1 LKGII
6 KKIGAIIA
14 LKKEGGQEEV
24 PYIVCPNPKCLKNER
39 GEHIE
44 VQCKN
49 AAQMQGII
57 TCLNCN
63 HEWPISIDNGHIKEL
78 GVALP
83 ISQSGKLSSGVYPD
97 VKEDVK
103 EAERCHYHRC
113 YKACVTMCRR
123 ALQLSLIDK
132 GMKDERLGKMLKDA
146 HTVKKLLT
154 DDTYTQAKSI
164 KHFGDIGAHREETIE
179 PEVAR
184 LVIFVTV
191 QMLNEIFK

>member
-1 LKGII
+1 MKGII

-14 LKKEGGQEEV
+14 LKKEGGQKEM
-24 PYIVCPNPKCLKNER
+24 PYIICPNPHCHRRKMSQ
-39 GEHIE
+39 HIE
-44 VQCKN
+44 VQC
-49 AAQMQGII
+49 AHQAQMWGIVG
-57 TCLNCN
+57 CLSCG
-63 HEWPISIDNGHIKEL
+63 HEWPITIEDGHIKKL
-78 GVALP
+78 DIALP
-83 ISQSGKLSSGVYPD
+83 VSQSDKLGSIVSSD
-97 VKEDVK
+97 IIEDVK
-103 EAERCHYHRC
+103 EAERCHYHQC

-132 GMKDERLGKMLKDA
+132 GIKDKPLGAMLEDA
-146 HTVKKLLT
+146 HKVKKLLT

>member
-1 LKGII
+1 MGII

-14 LKKEGGQEEV
+14 LKKKGGQKEV
-24 PYIVCPNPKCLKNER
+24 PYVKCPKCY
-39 GEHIE
+39 GGTQHAHIE
-44 VQCKN
+44 VQCRPEARMK
-49 AAQMQGII
+49 GII
-57 TCLNCN
+57 KCRLCQ
-63 HEWPISIDNGHIKEL
+63 HEWPITIDNGYIQEL
-78 GVALP
+78 SITLP
-83 ISQSGKLSSGVYPD
+83 VSQSDKLGSAISPD
-97 VKEDVK
+97 LIEDVK
-103 EAERCHYHRC
+103 EAERCHYHQC

-132 GMKDERLGKMLKDA
+132 GVKDKPLGKMLEDA
-146 HTVKKLLT
+146 HKVKKLLT

-184 LVIFVTV
+184 LVIFTTV

>member
-1 LKGII
+1 MKGII

-14 LKKEGGQEEV
+14 LKKKGGQEEV
-24 PYIVCPNPKCLKNER
+24 PYIVCPNQSCLKHER
-39 GEHIE
+39 EEAIE

-49 AAQMQGII
+49 SAQMRGII

-63 HEWPISIDNGHIKEL
+63 HEWPITIDNGHIKEL

-83 ISQSGKLSSGVYPD
+83 ISQSDKLGSGVSPD
-97 VKEDVK
+97 IKEDVR
-103 EAERCHYHRC
+103 EAERCHYHQC

-132 GMKDERLGKMLKDA
+132 GMKDERLGDMLEEA

-164 KHFGDIGAHREETIE
+164 RHFGNIGAHRRETID

-184 LVIFVTV
+184 LVIFITV